1 VSSPA
6 ASPTIA
12 QRQGFARVLA
22 RMWGSAGLR
31 GPQFQ
36 PDEPHL
42 GRSGLI
48 AIAGLLV
55 VWEIVGRLN
64 VSMFVPPVSQIAVV
78 WWRLVANGTLT
89 GAAAS
94 SLLSFLEGF
103 VPAAVLG
110 VVVGVA
116 MGRFATV
123 RYLLDGWVN
132 ALMSAPL
139 SALVPVLIALFGLRD
154 TVVAATVFMF
164 SFFVIVVNTMT
175 GVRGTERSLVEM
187 ARVFGARE
195 LTLFHRIYL
204 PSALPAML
212 LGLRLGVVQAVKGM
226 VVGEMLISLVGLGER
241 LIYYGNTFLIVELY
255 AVIATVLVIALF
267 NSAVVQAGDRLLVR
281 WK

>member
-1 VSSPA
+1 MRRPVAPES
-6 ASPTIA
+6 
-12 QRQGFARVLA
+12 
-22 RMWGSAGLR
+22 
-31 GPQFQ
+31 
-36 PDEPHL
+36 DL
-42 GRSGLI
+42 GRAGLI
-48 AIAGLLV
+48 AVVGLVV
-55 VWEIVGRLN
+55 VWEAVGRLD
-64 VSMFVPPVSQIAVV
+64 VSMFVPPASDIAVV
-78 WWRLVANGTLT
+78 WWRLVNDGTLW
-89 GAAAS
+89 GAGAS
-94 SLLSFLEGF
+94 SLLSLVRGF

-110 VVVGVA
+110 VVTGLA

-187 ARVFGARE
+187 ARAFGAGE
-195 LTLFHRIYL
+195 AALFGRVYL
-204 PSALPAML
+204 PAALPAVM
-212 LGLRLGVVQAVKGM
+212 LGLRLGAVQAVKGM

-241 LIYYGNTFLIVELY
+241 LIYYGNTFLITELY
-255 AVIATVLVIALF
+255 AVIVSVLLIALAA
-267 NSAVVQAGDRLLVR
+267 SQLAQACDRALVR